1 MTCEEKQDYDILKLL
16 IDNNGYLSYWD
27 FRAKASEAGVGLE
40 HEITNEMNN
49 RGLIDEGIFVV
60 NDREEQ
66 GNKITIAGR
75 NKYKF
80 LLDQMAAEK
89 KNETIARWTFWIVI
103 IGTIAA
109 ILSVMLP
116 LLQ

>member
-1 MTCEEKQDYDILKLL
+1 MTFEEKQDYDILKLL

-27 FRAKASEAGVGLE
+27 FRTKASEAGVGLE
-40 HEITNEMNN
+40 HEITEEMSN
-49 RGLIDEGIFVV
+49 RGLIDKGIFAV
-60 NDREEQ
+60 NEREEQ
-66 GNKITIAGR
+66 GNRITAAGR
-75 NKYKF
+75 NKYQF
-80 LLDQMAAEK
+80 LLKQIATEK
-89 KNETIARWTFWIVI
+89 KNENIAKWTFWIVI